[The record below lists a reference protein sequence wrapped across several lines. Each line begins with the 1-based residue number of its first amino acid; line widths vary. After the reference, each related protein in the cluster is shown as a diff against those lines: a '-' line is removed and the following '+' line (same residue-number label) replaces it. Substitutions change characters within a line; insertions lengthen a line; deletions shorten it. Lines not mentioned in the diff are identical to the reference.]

1 MIFTL
6 GYGCTTAEFMVFIH
20 GGLRGAVGLAFAML
34 ANADEAL
41 TPALRDI
48 VYFIKI
54 ILYFKNSFYLTF
66 LEFVYL
72 H

>member
-1 MIFTL
+1 
-6 GYGCTTAEFMVFIH
+6 MVFIH

-48 VYFIKI
+48 VYFIII

>member
-1 MIFTL
+1 
-6 GYGCTTAEFMVFIH
+6 MVFIH

>member
-1 MIFTL
+1 
-6 GYGCTTAEFMVFIH
+6 MVFIH

-48 VYFIKI
+48 VYFIII
-54 ILYFKNSFYLTF
+54 ILYFKKSFYLTF